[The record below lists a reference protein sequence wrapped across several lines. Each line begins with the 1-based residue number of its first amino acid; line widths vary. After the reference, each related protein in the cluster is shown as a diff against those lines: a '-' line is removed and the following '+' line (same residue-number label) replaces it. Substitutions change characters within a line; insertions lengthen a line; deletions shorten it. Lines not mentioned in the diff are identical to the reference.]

1 MGRPGKIQQ
10 RNSGVLKITSM
21 EKIKLACET
30 YTWQMP
36 GEQYKGR
43 LEHIM
48 KVASAA
54 GYKGIEPDSSF
65 LHHLSDAGLMKESL
79 QKYELELSVFCYVE
93 DWSLKQ
99 ETEAERKRADDWITF
114 MESFPD
120 SLFLLVQMPGKDRLN
135 LDERQQN
142 LLSCVNAIARRAAD
156 RGIKCSYHPNSPMGS
171 IYRTEEDYK
180 ILLSGLDSKV
190 IKYTPDLGHIAKGGM
205 DPLSIVKE
213 YHELVNCIHYKDM
226 YPDGRWAL
234 MGEGVID
241 FTGTTRYLKSI
252 DFEGWIVVEDE
263 CDLAI
268 TDPDSVAMED
278 GLYNKKILEPLL

>member
-1 MGRPGKIQQ
+1 MK
-10 RNSGVLKITSM
+10 T
-21 EKIKLACET
+21 IKLACET

-48 KVASAA
+48 EVASRA

-65 LHHLSDAGLMKESL
+65 LHHLSDPAQMKEAL
-79 QKYELELSVFCYVE
+79 NKFALELSVFCYVE
-93 DWSLKQ
+93 DWRNPS
-99 ETEAERKRADDWITF
+99 ETADERKRADSWLKF
-114 MESFPD
+114 MEHFPHAI
-120 SLFLLVQMPGKDRLN
+120 FLLVQMPGKDREDLSA
-135 LDERQQN
+135 RQQN
-142 LLSCVNAIARRAAD
+142 LLSCVNAIAKRAAD
-156 RGIKCSYHPNSPMGS
+156 KGIECSYHPNSPAGS

-180 ILLSGLDSKV
+180 ILLNGLDSSV

-226 YPDGRWAL
+226 YDDGRWAP
-234 MGEGVID
+234 MGEGIID
-241 FTGTTRYLKSI
+241 FTGTTNYLKSV

-263 CDLAI
+263 CDKAI

-278 GLYNKKILEPLL
+278 GLYNKKVLEPLISHIPNTQFNSQL